1 MAVKS
6 PAAPTVAHTSYIPH
20 AFVVEWSADGKAVVA
35 YGAQLKSRQPSGGN
49 QMQILSLNM
58 AMEGFLALHFNGPD
72 TAWPEYSRFAIRNG
86 LGSRHE
92 LSIFGCEIPGFDG
105 ALRVVEI
112 HHQQVGLL
120 VFVADALASIFVVS
134 HPDDFRQIHT
144 TLLKDFYAELLI
156 FYGLHAAENTVTP
169 ECIDSDRVESF
180 EDLR

>member
-1 MAVKS
+1 
-6 PAAPTVAHTSYIPH
+6 
-20 AFVVEWSADGKAVVA
+20 
-35 YGAQLKSRQPSGGN
+35 
-49 QMQILSLNM
+49 MQILSLNM